1 MSNALMIIAATGDYE
16 TAKLLLEELN
26 MPVDDR
32 CYRISLNDFVGK
44 TNQEKAE
51 LLVALEKKL
60 DITFGKEAMDM
71 IQDDENM
78 KAFIESDANLRQ
90 EYY

>member
-32 CYRISLNDFVGK
+32 CYRINLNDFVGK

-78 KAFIESDANLRQ
+78 KAFIESGDMRHT
-90 EYY
+90 Y

>member
-1 MSNALMIIAATGDYE
+1 
-16 TAKLLLEELN
+16 
-26 MPVDDR
+26 
-32 CYRISLNDFVGK
+32 
-44 TNQEKAE
+44 
-51 LLVALEKKL
+51 LLVALEKNL